1 MLYKNTT
8 IMYDDDYD
16 WGHFIDM
23 DDTPINLSSHV
34 CHKISKPPYTR
45 TTTYQWLRETS
56 LIALEIPIINDTC
69 ICSTLVT
76 TLTVGSL
83 MVCFIF

>member
-1 MLYKNTT
+1 MC
-8 IMYDDDYD
+8 DADYD

-23 DDTPINLSSHV
+23 DDMPINTIGQV
-34 CHKISKPPYTR
+34 CHKISKTPYTR
-45 TTTYQWLRETS
+45 RTTYQWLRETS
-56 LIALEIPIINDTC
+56 LIALEIPIINDSC

>member
-1 MLYKNTT
+1 MLYKRPTA
-8 IMYDDDYD
+8 ICDDDYD

-23 DDTPINLSSHV
+23 DDMPINQSSQV
-34 CHKISKPPYTR
+34 CHKITESHYTK

-56 LIALEIPIINDTC
+56 LIALEIPIIKDSC